1 MSDSKKRKTIVIGHK
16 NPDTDSIC
24 SAICYANLKR
34 ILTGEKFTPARAGH
48 VNSETQYVLDYFG
61 VEAPKLI
68 ENVRTQVKDI
78 EIRNMIKNVLE
89 RGKVD
94 VYIYFDN
101 AEDEKDVAVNQS
113 VVRQYYNQ
121 MLEVASSLGVEI
133 NKSELLQTIMR
144 FPDTMQAKMEELDE
158 EGWNCLKRA
167 IEKALSDVD
176 DFRIQEGKVLI
187 ADILK
192 RIELIKSLSGEV
204 PQFEKQRV
212 ITIKQR
218 LQDKMK
224 EWGEIKNIDENRLE
238 QEIIYYLEKLDI
250 TEEKVRLA
258 NHCKYFVET
267 VEKEEAPG
275 RKLGFIAQ
283 EIGREINTM
292 GSKANDHDIQKL
304 VVRMKDELEKIKE
317 QSLNVL

>member
-1 MSDSKKRKTIVIGHK
+1 MIKSMTGFGKATVDCGTKKVIVEVKSLNSKQLDINLRT
-16 NPDTDSIC
+16 PSI
-24 SAICYANLKR
+24 YK
-34 ILTGEKFTPARAGH
+34 E
-48 VNSETQYVLDYFG
+48 
-61 VEAPKLI
+61 
-68 ENVRTQVKDI
+68 KDI

-121 MLEVASSLGVEI
+121 MLEVADSLGVEI

-158 EGWNCLKRA
+158 EGWNCLRSA

-176 DFRIQEGKVLI
+176 DFRIQEGKFLI

-212 ITIKQR
+212 VTIKQR

-238 QEIIYYLEKLDI
+238 QELSITWRNWISRKRKFVWQIIVNILSK
-250 TEEKVRLA
+250 
-258 NHCKYFVET
+258 
-267 VEKEEAPG
+267 PW
-275 RKLGFIAQ
+275 RKKKPRGVNSDL
-283 EIGREINTM
+283 
-292 GSKANDHDIQKL
+292 
-304 VVRMKDELEKIKE
+304 
-317 QSLNVL
+317 SLKKSVAKSIPWVPKPMIMTSRNWLFA

>member
-1 MSDSKKRKTIVIGHK
+1 MIKSMTGFGKATVDCGPKKVIVEVKSLNSKQLDINLRT
-16 NPDTDSIC
+16 PSI
-24 SAICYANLKR
+24 YK
-34 ILTGEKFTPARAGH
+34 E
-48 VNSETQYVLDYFG
+48 
-61 VEAPKLI
+61 
-68 ENVRTQVKDI
+68 KDI

-113 VVRQYYNQ
+113 VVKQYYNQ
-121 MLEVASSLGVEI
+121 MLEVADSLGVEI
-133 NKSELLQTIMR
+133 NKGELLQTIMR

-158 EGWNCLKRA
+158 EGWNCLKSA

-176 DFRIQEGKVLI
+176 AFRIQEGKVLI

-212 ITIKQR
+212 VTIKQR

-317 QSLNVL
+317 QGLNVL

>member
-1 MSDSKKRKTIVIGHK
+1 MIKSMTGFGKATVDYGTKKVIVEVKSLNSKQLDI
-16 NPDTDSIC
+16 
-24 SAICYANLKR
+24 NLR
-34 ILTGEKFTPARAGH
+34 TP
-48 VNSETQYVLDYFG
+48 SLYKE
-61 VEAPKLI
+61 
-68 ENVRTQVKDI
+68 KDI

-94 VYIYFDN
+94 MYIYFDN

-113 VVRQYYNQ
+113 VVKQYYNQ
-121 MLEVASSLGVEI
+121 MLEVSSSLGIEI
-133 NKSELLQTIMR
+133 DKGELLQTVMR
-144 FPDTMQAKMEELDE
+144 FPDTMQVKMDELDE
-158 EGWNCLKRA
+158 EAWNALKSA
-167 IEKALSDVD
+167 IEKALADVD
-176 DFRIQEGKVLI
+176 QFRIQEGKVLI

-192 RIELIKSLSGEV
+192 RIDMIKSLSAEV

-212 ITIKQR
+212 VTIKQR

-224 EWGEIKNIDENRLE
+224 EWCEIKNIDENRLE

-258 NHCKYFVET
+258 NHCKYFIET
-267 VEKEEAPG
+267 VEQEEAPG

>member
-1 MSDSKKRKTIVIGHK
+1 MIKSMTGFGKATVDCGKKKVIVEVKSLNSKQLDINLRT
-16 NPDTDSIC
+16 PSI
-24 SAICYANLKR
+24 YK
-34 ILTGEKFTPARAGH
+34 E
-48 VNSETQYVLDYFG
+48 
-61 VEAPKLI
+61 
-68 ENVRTQVKDI
+68 KDI

-121 MLEVASSLGVEI
+121 MLEVAGSLGVEI

-158 EGWNCLKRA
+158 EGWNCLRSA

-212 ITIKQR
+212 VTIKQR